1 MRRSQRKRI
10 EKLESRNQQ
19 PTAPPAVERVIVD
32 TREQAQHPERF
43 KKVLIHETDNRKI
56 FELERK

>member
-1 MRRSQRKRI
+1 MRSSQRKRI

-19 PTAPPAVERVIVD
+19 PTAPPAVERVIYD
-32 TREQAQHPERF
+32 SREQVENPERF
-43 KKVLIHETDNRKI
+43 NKVLIHETDNRKI